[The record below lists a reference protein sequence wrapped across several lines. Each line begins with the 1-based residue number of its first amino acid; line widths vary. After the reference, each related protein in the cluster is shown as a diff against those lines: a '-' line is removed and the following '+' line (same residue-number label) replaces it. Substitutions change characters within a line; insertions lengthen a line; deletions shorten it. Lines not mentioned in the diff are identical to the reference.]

1 MKKILII
8 DFSVILKQTFHSAQ
22 KDATNQDEMV
32 SYWRHLLLS
41 SVLNKKNIIK
51 PDEII
56 LVLDH
61 HSWRKDFFKFYKAKR
76 ELKRN
81 EDLVG
86 HQFFIDTSN
95 QFIEEIKENFPWVII
110 KEYGCEGDDVIFV
123 LAKELSKENKV
134 VIGSIDKD
142 LLQLLLL
149 NDNIEYFSFM
159 DDSYKT
165 IEKSYEFILRHIIH
179 GDSGDGI
186 PNILTQDNC
195 FVSGIRQKGCGDKK
209 INEILSFGLEEY
221 IEKHKL
227 KDNWIRNKTLI
238 ELKENEYNEKYY
250 KNVLTQYQNYT
261 KNKYDFLK
269 ILSYFRKHKLKKLQE
284 NINEFN

>member
-8 DFSVILKQTFHSAQ
+8 DFSVILKRTFSTAQ
-22 KDATNQDEMV
+22 KDSTNQDEMI
-32 SYWRHLLLS
+32 SYWRHILLS
-41 SVLNKKNIIK
+41 SILDKKNIIK

-56 LVLDH
+56 LALDH

-86 HQFFIDTSN
+86 YQFFIDTSN
-95 QFIEEIKENFPWVII
+95 QFIEEIKETFPWIVI
-110 KEYGCEGDDVIFV
+110 KEFGCEGDDVIFV

-134 VIGSIDKD
+134 VIGTVDKD
-142 LLQLLLL
+142 LLQILLL

-165 IEKSYEFILRHIIH
+165 INKSYEIVLRHVIG

-186 PNILTQDNC
+186 PNLLSQDNC

-209 INEILSFGLEEY
+209 INEILFFGIDEY
-221 IEKHKL
+221 LEKHSL
-227 KDNWIRNKTLI
+227 KENWIRNKTLI

-250 KNVLTQYQNYT
+250 KNVLTQYQKYNR
-261 KNKYDFLK
+261 NRYDFLK
-269 ILSYFRKHKLKKLQE
+269 LALYFRKHRLNKLME
-284 NINEFN
+284 NVDKF